1 MSVAEISNPNK
12 LSALELRGVIDALYA
27 DYQGCLNEE
36 RFENWPGFFTEDCL
50 YKIVPRENFERG
62 LPLATWLCESRG
74 YLLDRVTAIR
84 KTAVYAP
91 RAIRRLY
98 SGVRLLGWH
107 GETLE
112 TRCDYAAF
120 ETLLD
125 ETTRVFNVGVYHDRI
140 VFAEGRPKFKEKIC
154 VFDSVLVPNSLI
166 FPL

>member
-1 MSVAEISNPNK
+1 MTSARLSGSSASLPVHTK
-12 LSALELRGVIDALYA
+12 LLDDRRFRALLSD
-27 DYQGCLNEE
+27 
-36 RFENWPGFFTEDCL
+36 EDWG
-50 YKIVPRENFERG
+50 R

-98 SGVRLLGWH
+98 SGIRLLGWKSNTI
-107 GETLE
+107 EV
-112 TRCDYAAF
+112 RADYAAF

-125 ETTRVFNVGVYHDRI
+125 EMTRVFNVGVYHDRI
-140 VFAEGRPKFKEKIC
+140 VFADGRPKFKEKIC